1 MNNQIILIVSVFL
14 SLIASSGLMAAGSYD
29 SSSNSSSSS
38 SSSSSNDKYDTTSSP
53 LTKEDKSMKTITIAL
68 SKNDYENGYSLSKF
82 ASSKYP
88 NNADAWNYL
97 GFSSR
102 KLGKYEES
110 EVAYKKAL
118 YINPDHVGALEY
130 YGELHLTLKR
140 PEKAKALLAKLKTL
154 CTLNCKEMKQ
164 LEAAI
169 KTYESQ

>member
-1 MNNQIILIVSVFL
+1 MNNQIILIVYVFL

-29 SSSNSSSSS
+29 SSSS

-118 YINPDHVGALEY
+118 SINPDHVGALEY

-154 CTLNCKEMKQ
+154 CTSNCIEMKQ

>member
-29 SSSNSSSSS
+29 SSS
-38 SSSSSNDKYDTTSSP
+38 SSNDKYDTTSSP
-53 LTKEDKSMKTITIAL
+53 LTKEDKSMKTITTAL
-68 SKNDYENGYSLSKF
+68 SKNDYENGYSLSKL

-118 YINPDHVGALEY
+118 SINPDHVGALEY

>member
-1 MNNQIILIVSVFL
+1 
-14 SLIASSGLMAAGSYD
+14 
-29 SSSNSSSSS
+29 
-38 SSSSSNDKYDTTSSP
+38 
-53 LTKEDKSMKTITIAL
+53 MKTITIAL

-97 GFSSR
+97 GFASR

-110 EVAYKKAL
+110 EVAYKRAL
-118 YINPDHVGALEY
+118 SINPDHVGALEY

-140 PEKAKALLAKLKTL
+140 PEKAKDLLAQLKTL

>member
-1 MNNQIILIVSVFL
+1 MNNIKYMMAGAFFC
-14 SLIASSGLMAAGSYD
+14 LIAFSEAMAAGSYD
-29 SSSNSSSSS
+29 SSSSSSSS
-38 SSSSSNDKYDTTSSP
+38 SSDKYDTTNSP
-53 LTKEDKSMKTITIAL
+53 LTKEDKSMRNITKAL
-68 SKNDYENGYSLSKF
+68 SKNDYENGYSLSKI

-88 NNADAWNYL
+88 ENADAWNYL

-118 YINPDHVGALEY
+118 SINPDHVGALEY

-140 PEKAKALLAKLKTL
+140 PEKAKDLLAKLKTL

>member
-1 MNNQIILIVSVFL
+1 MNNIKYMVAGAFFC
-14 SLIASSGLMAAGSYD
+14 LIAFSEVMAAGSYD
-29 SSSNSSSSS
+29 SSSSSSSS
-38 SSSSSNDKYDTTSSP
+38 SSDKYDTTNSP
-53 LTKEDKSMKTITIAL
+53 LTKEDKSMRNITKAL
-68 SKNDYENGYSLSKF
+68 SKNDYENGYSLSKI

-88 NNADAWNYL
+88 ENANAWNYL

-110 EVAYKKAL
+110 ETAYKMAL
-118 YINPDHVGALEY
+118 SIKPNHEGALEY
-130 YGELHLTLKR
+130 YGELHLTMKR
-140 PEKAKALLAKLKTL
+140 PEKAKALLAKLKSL

>member
-29 SSSNSSSSS
+29 SSSSSSSS
-38 SSSSSNDKYDTTSSP
+38 SSSP

-118 YINPDHVGALEY
+118 SINPDHVGALEY

-140 PEKAKALLAKLKTL
+140 PEKAKDLLAKLKTL